1 MNEKIKPEHRQRAA
15 YVYVRQSTAHQT
27 RHHREGQQRQ
37 YDLAQRG
44 RELGFAQVVV
54 IDEDLGRSGSGL
66 QERPGFGR
74 LLTAVCQGAAGAVLA
89 LEASRLARNNRD
101 WHQLID
107 WCALS
112 ATLIIDEDGVYD
124 PKLVNDRLL
133 LGLKGTMSE
142 FELSLLRQR
151 ARQAYLQKVK
161 RGHALWELPVGF
173 VHGPEGRI
181 EKTPDLQVQ
190 QALEMV
196 FQKFAHLGS
205 VRQTLIWLVEQKLLL
220 PRVKP
225 ASQAREVIW
234 EKASASRLRKIL
246 HNPCYAGAF
255 AYGRTASRITVVEG
269 RARRGASR
277 QYRPLEE
284 WEVLIVDHH
293 PGYITWTEYLEHR
306 ERMAK
311 NIAQAGSESSGAIK
325 EGRALLSGLLRCGK
339 CGRKLHV
346 RYSGKGG
353 RVSRYVCSGAR
364 DQAGWGGCLSIGGWS
379 LEQAVVHQVLEAL
392 APAGLEAAWEAGAQ
406 GVQEEAEKR
415 RALELALERAR
426 YEAQRA
432 RRQYDAVEPENRL
445 VAAELERRWNEA
457 LSQQQELEQRLS
469 QESAPRPS
477 EEMPDPRALLEWG
490 AALPRLWNHPQ
501 SSVGLKKEILRTVI
515 QEIVVQEVEAT
526 TEHRLQI
533 HWAGGVHTELRL
545 PWNRAGQHRRQAD
558 AQVIE
563 LVRELAQG
571 CEDRQIAG
579 VLNRLGYRTG
589 QDHTWKEARVA
600 QFRRTHQIAAF
611 SGAKEWLTLEEAAR
625 QLQLSHPVVKR
636 LIERGILP
644 ARQVVA
650 CAPWMID
657 PKDLHR
663 PQVQAAARNVHAGRR
678 VPPTLIGQPELP
690 IK

>member
-1 MNEKIKPEHRQRAA
+1 MSEKIQPEHRQRAA
-15 YVYVRQSTAHQT
+15 YVYVRQSTAHQM

-74 LLTAVCQGAAGAVLA
+74 LLTVVCQGQAGAVLA

-112 ATLIIDEDGVYD
+112 DTLIIDEDGVDD
-124 PKLVNDRLL
+124 PKVLNDRLL

-151 ARQAYLQKVK
+151 ARQAYVQKVK
-161 RGHALWELPVGF
+161 RGYALWELPVGF

-196 FQKFAHLGS
+196 FEKFAQLGS
-205 VRQTLIWLVEQKLLL
+205 VRQTLIWLVGEKLLL
-220 PRVKP
+220 PRVQP
-225 ASQAREVIW
+225 GGGGREVIW
-234 EKASASRLRKIL
+234 EKARLSRLRQIL

-255 AYGRTASRITVVEG
+255 AFGRTASRTQLVEG
-269 RARRGASR
+269 RVRRSASR
-277 QYRPLEE
+277 HYRPLDQ
-284 WEVLIVDHH
+284 WEVLIVDHP
-293 PGYITWTEYLEHR
+293 PGYIGWAEYLEHR
-306 ERMAK
+306 QRMAK
-311 NIAQAGSESSGAIK
+311 NLAKAGGESSGAIK
-325 EGRALLSGLLRCGK
+325 PGGALLSGLLRCGK
-339 CGRKLHV
+339 CGRKLLV
-346 RYSGKGG
+346 RYSGQGG
-353 RVSRYVCSGAR
+353 RVSRYVCRGAR
-364 DQAGWGGCLSIGGWS
+364 DEAGWGGCLSLGGWS
-379 LEQAVVHQVLEAL
+379 AEQAIVGQVLEAL
-392 APAGLEAAWEAGAQ
+392 APAGIEAALEASAV
-406 GVQEEAEKR
+406 GVQEDQDKR

-426 YEAQRA
+426 YETQRA
-432 RRQYDAVEPENRL
+432 KRQYDAVEPEHRL

-457 LSQQQELEQRLS
+457 LSQQREWEQRVS
-469 QESAPRPS
+469 EPSVQAPS
-477 EEMPDPRALLEWG
+477 LEAPDPHRLREWG
-490 AALPRLWNHPQ
+490 AELPRLWKDPQ
-501 SSVGLKKEILRTVI
+501 SPAELKKEILRTVLE
-515 QEIVVQEVEAT
+515 EIVVQAVEETA
-526 TEHRLQI
+526 EHRLQI

-545 PWNRAGQHRRQAD
+545 PWNRAGKHRRQA
-558 AQVIE
+558 AAPVLE

-571 CEDRQIAG
+571 CEDRTIAG

-589 QDHTWKEARVA
+589 QDNPWREERVA
-600 QFRRTHQIAAF
+600 QFRRTHEIAGF
-611 SGAKEWLTLEEAAR
+611 SGHKAWISLEEAAR
-625 QLQLSHPVVKR
+625 CLQVSHPVVRR
-636 LIERGILP
+636 LIGSGLLP
-644 ARQVVA
+644 AKQVVA

-657 PKDLHR
+657 PKNLEL
-663 PQVQAAARNVHAGRR
+663 PQVQAAVRNVKVGRR
-678 VPPTLIGQPELP
+678 VPPTPAGQPELP